1 MGTLIEAFQRD
12 HDLKV
17 IEAMRKHGGGFVKAL
32 AEAAF
37 RADSENLAKIKDA
50 WPEYWKQYESFVPK
64 DKIRLR

>member
-17 IEAMRKHGGGFVKAL
+17 IEAMEKHGGGFVKAL
-32 AEAAF
+32 AEAAR
-37 RADSENLAKIKDA
+37 RADSENLAKIKAA